1 MTPNGNT
8 RIIGIVGDPVDHIK
22 GFSEYES
29 ALAAAGANAVYVP
42 FHVVPAD
49 FAAFVSGVRHMR
61 NLAGLVATIPHKL
74 AALAAGTPDE
84 AARQAGSA
92 NMLRPVPGGWQAGN
106 CDGAGFALAVRQA
119 GMRIH
124 GARVQVL
131 GAGGA
136 GRAVAMAIAA
146 EQPASLAVHDTDA
159 SRATALVADLARH
172 HPNVPARVAL
182 AAATLLV
189 NCTPAGMGH
198 DTTLPCPE
206 NLVPG
211 TGGAVYDIVNRAD
224 TPLLVL
230 ARAKGA
236 LADHGYSMMM
246 AEVPIILRWMLE
258 RRGLPA

>member
-1 MTPNGNT
+1 MTPNGTT

-22 GFSEYES
+22 GFVEYEA
-29 ALAAAGANAVYVP
+29 ALAAANANVAYLP
-42 FHVVPAD
+42 FHVAPAD
-49 FAAFVSGVRHMR
+49 FAAFVAGVRHMR

-92 NMLRPVPGGWQAGN
+92 NMLRPVAGGWQGGN
-106 CDGAGFALAVRQA
+106 CDGAGFVFAARQA

-124 GARVQVL
+124 GARVQLL

-146 EQPASLAVHDTDA
+146 ERPTSLAVHDVDA
-159 SRATALVADLARH
+159 ARATALVADMARH
-172 HPNVPARVAL
+172 HPDVPARVAL
-182 AAATLLV
+182 AESTLLV

-198 DTTLPCPE
+198 DSTLPCSPG
-206 NLVPG
+206 LVPG
-211 TGGAVYDIVNRAD
+211 QGGAVYDIVNRAD

-230 ARAKGA
+230 ARSKGA
-236 LADHGYSMMM
+236 LTDHGYSMMM

-258 RRGLPA
+258 R